1 MYMTPATIRKRFFS
15 VLETAEKNI
24 HLYVNTP
31 GSDMTRHRLCPF
43 SDTVKATLC
52 LTMNRTNTELFNFF
66 MSQNKNVP
74 SKSAFTQQRKKLTAD
89 FFPYLLKSF
98 NEKIPFIKTYKGVH
112 LVAVDGSD
120 INLPTNKNDFEYRI
134 KQARSDNV
142 FF

>member
-52 LTMNRTNTELFNFF
+52 LTMNRKNTELFNFF
-66 MSQNKNVP
+66 MSQNKKVP

-98 NEKIPFIKTYKGVH
+98 NEKIPFTKT
-112 LVAVDGSD
+112 
-120 INLPTNKNDFEYRI
+120 
-134 KQARSDNV
+134 
-142 FF
+142 